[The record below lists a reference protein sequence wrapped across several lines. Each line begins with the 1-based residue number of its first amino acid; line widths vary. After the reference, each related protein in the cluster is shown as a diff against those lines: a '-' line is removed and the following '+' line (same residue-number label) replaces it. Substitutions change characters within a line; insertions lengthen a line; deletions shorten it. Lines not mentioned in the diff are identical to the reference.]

1 MKDVTSISINSYA
14 TASNTYTVLTNGV
27 YDIYASPIHHG
38 DGCQSGT
45 GRYGAN
51 LLINGNTV
59 DSYSGNSSATR
70 ILKCTRYLTAGS
82 MISVQV
88 RDWCTNCDYT
98 YNSSLTILFRKNYD
112 IHGIWLVRIC
122 LFSCNRKPKINLGS

>member
-14 TASNTYTVLTNGV
+14 TAPNTYTVLTNGV

-98 YNSSLTILFRKNYD
+98 YNSNTASL
-112 IHGIWLVRIC
+112 
-122 LFSCNRKPKINLGS
+122 KIDKWIFITS

>member
-38 DGCQSGT
+38 DGCQGGT

-59 DSYSGNSSATR
+59 DYYSGNSSATR

-98 YNSSLTILFRKNYD
+98 YNSNTASL
-112 IHGIWLVRIC
+112 
-122 LFSCNRKPKINLGS
+122 KIDKWIFITS

>member
-38 DGCQSGT
+38 DGCQGST

-51 LLINGNTV
+51 IFINGNTV
-59 DSYSGNSSATR
+59 DSYSGNSSATS
-70 ILKCTRYLTAGS
+70 ILICTRYLAAGS

-98 YNSSLTILFRKNYD
+98 YNSNTASL
-112 IHGIWLVRIC
+112 
-122 LFSCNRKPKINLGS
+122 KINKWIFITS